1 MTLAYYL
8 ESAGLDVKDIKF
20 MQSQKSAYDGST
32 TKIAWISFP
41 APQSELDN
49 QDFLV
54 LSKSLC
60 EDILAKKL
68 KLSEACVAESDE
80 GWGLIRPQSGNLLD
94 LTDLW

>member
-1 MTLAYYL
+1 MTLAYYI

-20 MQSQKSAYDGST
+20 VQSEKSVYAGST

-60 EDILAKKL
+60 EDVLAEKL
-68 KLSEACVAESDE
+68 HLSEACVAESDA

-94 LTDLW
+94 LTKLW